1 MPIKFLIGDNI
12 KDPQELDI
20 PRGLEH
26 PSTGDVVLI
35 KKGKKTKTYVVDSIT
50 HKIDYDIVITSG
62 TTHIRLKEL
71 KD

>member
-35 KKGKKTKTYVVDSIT
+35 KKGKKFSKDRPIFEYT
-50 HKIDYDIVITSG
+50 
-62 TTHIRLKEL
+62 RNEL
-71 KD
+71 KKDQQWTRQKKKP

>member
-12 KDPQELDI
+12 KDPKELDI

-26 PSTGDVVLI
+26 PTTGDVVLI
-35 KKGKKTKTYVVDSIT
+35 KKDKETKTYVVDSIT
-50 HKIDYDIVITSG
+50 HKIDYDIAITNG